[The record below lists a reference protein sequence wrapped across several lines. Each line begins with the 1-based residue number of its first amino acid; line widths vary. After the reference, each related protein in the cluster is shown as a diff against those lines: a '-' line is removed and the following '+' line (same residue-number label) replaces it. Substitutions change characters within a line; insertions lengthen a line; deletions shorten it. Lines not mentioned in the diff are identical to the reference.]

1 MSALSFPSSVPLAAW
16 QQIRRVGPLG
26 AIIGLHIAFF
36 YALQSGL
43 LHQAAQA
50 LPKEVFASFITPD
63 PAPQPEVPK
72 PPPAAPKTVPVV
84 KKAVTRPTPVAPA
97 INPTPSQ
104 QAITTPPAAPQSDEP
119 PAVAAPAAPQAP
131 AAPAAPA
138 QPKVI
143 SGIEYIQAPQPD
155 YPPIAKRMSE
165 EGTVIVHVLV
175 NEKGRAEHAD
185 VKKSSGSPRLDE
197 AGRKAALRALFK
209 PYMEDGKAI
218 SVSANIPITFN
229 LNN

>member
-1 MSALSFPSSVPLAAW
+1 MSALTFPSAVSLAAW

-26 AIIGLHIAFF
+26 AIVGLHIAFF

-63 PAPQPEVPK
+63 PAPQPAAPK
-72 PPPAAPKTVPVV
+72 PPTIPKTVPVV
-84 KKAVTRPTPVAPA
+84 KKAVTRPPPVAPA

-104 QAITTPPAAPQSDEP
+104 QAITAPTATAKSIEP
-119 PAVAAPAAPQAP
+119 PAVAAPAAPAP
-131 AAPAAPA
+131 SAPTAPT
-138 QPKVI
+138 QPKVV
-143 SGIEYIQAPQPD
+143 SGIEYIQEPQAD
-155 YPPIAKRMSE
+155 YPPIARKMGE

-175 NEKGRAEHAD
+175 NEKGRAERAD
-185 VKKSSGSPRLDE
+185 IKKSSGSSRLDE
-197 AGRKAALRALFK
+197 AARKAVLRGLYK

-218 SVSANIPITFN
+218 AVTANIPITFN